1 MSTSKLQADIW
12 QTSKTSHDASLR
24 GPFHD
29 WYETWR
35 AEQAAE
41 VTLRRQHARD
51 DTRIALLLV
60 AYMVLGGVLGVV
72 AVALVMAN

>member
-1 MSTSKLQADIW
+1 MIRRDGP
-12 QTSKTSHDASLR
+12 LR

-41 VTLRRQHARD
+41 AARRRRHARD
-51 DTRIALLLV
+51 DTRIALLLI
-60 AYMVLGGVLGVV
+60 AYMVLGGVLGVL
-72 AVALVMAN
+72 AVAAVMAN

>member
-1 MSTSKLQADIW
+1 MTH
-12 QTSKTSHDASLR
+12 HDAPLR

-35 AEQAAE
+35 AQDIERREAAA
-41 VTLRRQHARD
+41 TARRQHERD
-51 DTRIALLLV
+51 DSRIAMLLV
-60 AYMVLGGVLGVV
+60 AYMVLGGAVGVL

>member
-1 MSTSKLQADIW
+1 MTH
-12 QTSKTSHDASLR
+12 HDAPLR

-35 AEQAAE
+35 AQHIARREAEAAA
-41 VTLRRQHARD
+41 RRQHKLD
-51 DTRIALLLV
+51 DRRIAMLLI
-60 AYMVLGGVLGVV
+60 AYMVLGGVVGVL

>member
-1 MSTSKLQADIW
+1 MKGRSGVTGR
-12 QTSKTSHDASLR
+12 DAPLR

-41 VTLRRQHARD
+41 TARRRQHARD
-51 DTRIALLLV
+51 DSRIALLLV
-60 AYMVLGGVLGVV
+60 AYMVVGGGLAVL
-72 AVALVMAN
+72 AVAAVMAN